1 MQYSSFNIGLQV
13 GLQQAVAT
21 QQSPTQVVSN
31 VAVFKAANTLQ
42 YPTQVALHI
51 HYVFQENMCTILYNA
66 GLSLCTFYNTV
77 YATINQQYSHAVVT
91 ALFSKHSYKL
101 KGKNAAI
108 PCYIIH
114 SSNSQRRKFFMQ

>member
-1 MQYSSFNIGLQV
+1 MQYSSLSIGLQV

-42 YPTQVALHI
+42 SPTQVALHI
-51 HYVFQENMCTILYNA
+51 HYVFQENMCTILHNA

-77 YATINQQYSHAVVT
+77 YATINQQLMQWLQLYFQSTVT
-91 ALFSKHSYKL
+91 
-101 KGKNAAI
+101 N
-108 PCYIIH
+108 
-114 SSNSQRRKFFMQ
+114 

>member
-1 MQYSSFNIGLQV
+1 MQYSSFSIGLQV

-42 YPTQVALHI
+42 SPTRVALHI
-51 HYVFQENMCTILYNA
+51 HYVFQENMCTILHNA

-77 YATINQQYSHAVVT
+77 YATINQQLMQWLQLYFQSTVT
-91 ALFSKHSYKL
+91 
-101 KGKNAAI
+101 N
-108 PCYIIH
+108 
-114 SSNSQRRKFFMQ
+114 